1 MSITPIDILHT
12 QFKTTL
18 RGYSKAQVDEFVRAA
33 GEALEG
39 AFREKCELQRKVDQ
53 LQEDVDRVRKIESTM
68 TEALTLAQKSADEV
82 RAAAHKQAEVI
93 IQEAEHARVRMTAD
107 AQTEAE
113 KYRADVELLQATR
126 DRFESEFKSM
136 LGVYQDWLDR
146 RKGTDLIRS
155 EVA

>member
-1 MSITPIDILHT
+1 MSITPIDIIHT

-33 GEALEG
+33 GEALEY
-39 AFREKCELQRKVDQ
+39 AIREKCELQRKVDQ

-68 TEALTLAQKSADEV
+68 TEALTLAQKSADEL
-82 RAAAHKQAEVI
+82 RAAAHKQAEAIV
-93 IQEAEHARVRMTAD
+93 QEAEHARVRMTAD

-126 DRFESEFKSM
+126 DRFESEFKAM

>member
-18 RGYSKAQVDEFVRAA
+18 RGYSKGQVDEFVRSA

-39 AFREKCELQRKVDQ
+39 ALREKCELLRKIDQ

-82 RAAAHKQAEVI
+82 RAAAHKQAEAI
-93 IQEAEHARVRMTAD
+93 LQEAELARVRMSVD
-107 AQTEAE
+107 AQKEAE
-113 KYRADVELLQATR
+113 KYRADVELLQATKA
-126 DRFESEFKSM
+126 RFESEFRAM
-136 LGVYQDWLDR
+136 LDVYHDWLDKR
-146 RKGTDLIRS
+146 GSDIVRS